1 MYNIF
6 DLKEMDQDQLRAL
19 ASELN
24 VKGFKKMEKDDLV
37 YAILDADAIKSAQ
50 NAPEKPAKKC
60 GSMNPSAQSR
70 SASAARR
77 LMTSSPPEGS
87 VPREARFSRSSQSC
101 TMMRSFSQI
110 SSPNFARSSVSE
122 VCR

>member
-37 YAILDADAIKSAQ
+37 YAIIDEAAKQNAK
-50 NAPEKPAKKC
+50 NAPEKPEKKKK
-60 GSMNPSAQSR
+60 R
-70 SASAARR
+70 
-77 LMTSSPPEGS
+77 
-87 VPREARFSRSSQSC
+87 
-101 TMMRSFSQI
+101 
-110 SSPNFARSSVSE
+110 
-122 VCR
+122 